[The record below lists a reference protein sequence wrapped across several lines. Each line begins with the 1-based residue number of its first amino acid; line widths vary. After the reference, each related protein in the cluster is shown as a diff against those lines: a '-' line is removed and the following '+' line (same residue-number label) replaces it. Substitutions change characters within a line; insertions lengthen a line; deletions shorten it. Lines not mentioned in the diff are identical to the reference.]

1 MQEGIFAFH
10 VGPYAAVYIG
20 NVRMWDA
27 KQEGLRYSILFDFDK
42 SKSIA
47 TYEKFLTEVVS
58 PLIPANSTVII
69 QGYTD
74 IIGEES
80 HNQALS
86 LERAT
91 GTQAILQRA
100 LNARGVKGVKF
111 DTNGFGEDVNDAP
124 FDNNFPEE
132 RFYNRSVIIDIIPAK

>member
-1 MQEGIFAFH
+1 M
-10 VGPYAAVYIG
+10 
-20 NVRMWDA
+20 
-27 KQEGLRYSILFDFDK
+27 RYSILFDFDR
-42 SKSIA
+42 SKSIDS
-47 TYEKFLTEVVS
+47 YEKFLTEIVT

-69 QGYTD
+69 QGHTD
-74 IIGEES
+74 IIGEEA

-91 GTQAILQRA
+91 GTQTILQRA
-100 LNARGVKGVKF
+100 LTARGVKGVKF

-132 RFYNRSVIIDIIPAK
+132 RFYNRSVIIDIIPGK